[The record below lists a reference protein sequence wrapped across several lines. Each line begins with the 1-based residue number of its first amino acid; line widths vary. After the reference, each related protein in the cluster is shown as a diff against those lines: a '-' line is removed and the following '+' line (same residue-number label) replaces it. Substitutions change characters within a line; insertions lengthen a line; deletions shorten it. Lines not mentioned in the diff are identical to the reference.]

1 MTAKIR
7 SIFLPVLLS
16 LAILSM
22 LTVSLTLGRYT
33 QETESEGIYSGD
45 LNYIVS
51 NQVEIESVDEFFMAI
66 ENGYNNIK
74 IKDDV
79 DNPLIISGGISDV
92 NSDLVIDLNGHELQ
106 RNNREPLL
114 NITQGV
120 RMTVIDTSEAQTGSF
135 YNPVGSVLRISGGT
149 LTVSAG
155 LFESGPRSGAAEG
168 SESEYAALQ
177 ADGSYKTPKG
187 AKTISQTVGTLY
199 DENETPLSASMPVIE
214 PYKQEVSADGET
226 HYSVNGNMYFSA
238 DTGNKYIPADTYL
251 YFTVDDPTVE
261 KSTLAAPG
269 SADYFYTYY
278 LDKSLTVYRGTDAS
292 EADDILITVYVYNDV
307 KGSAQSSDFSAIGME
322 KGNLYVRGGTYHSY
336 FGEEDTYCVDASGGY
351 MSIESGEFFAYGD
364 SVCVECAYA
373 RGTNVEDEYLS
384 ITDGAFYSEIGN
396 TVSVTRGRM
405 VVSQAAF
412 TKNAVSGGAVSAR
425 NQNGSAI
432 YVSGGSLN
440 VSSASSI
447 GFSLYGSGMSGITA
461 TGSGASVSVE
471 NVEMNFYSG
480 QSAGADQTSP
490 AGISFNTGIYAEG
503 GTVTC
508 SGTTAFRV
516 IGSYSSGIYSKGGTI
531 NLNGDTFNCSVKMA
545 TDGEFGKELSST
557 AISTVGGNI
566 NFSVKE
572 ATVSSNGLG
581 ITVGGGNITFEHG
594 SSSAIDIKTSRG
606 SAIYVYDGK
615 IDIDKNST
623 VNIVSRIDP
632 SCSWAVDTSGD
643 YTGITNTDVNIN
655 NGVYVNGGSFKSDG
669 NIIITHTGINN
680 NEGTAGKN
688 DSKIKSYAVRVDGQL
703 SSGTSTFDAQKLTI
717 NVSENGGGLYVKDG
731 SITLDTAVINSQGYG
746 IALRGESDRDSVTIS
761 KNLTVNSA
769 RTTGIYITGG
779 SLQLNGDAEITSTI
793 DENYTFCPNSAQDSY
808 DGVFIKGGS
817 LTAEGTFNVT
827 HTGLANDAQ
836 YNNNGN
842 TLYREYVI
850 KSYAVRVLKGDA
862 ASNVTI
868 KKGTI
873 INYVTGYS
881 GSQTGGGGGIYVE
894 ASETDSV
901 KLGEVNSSDLTV
913 QTTGTDQH
921 QQGDDY
927 ISITGAAGNWAYR
940 ESRTGG
946 HAVEVNGG
954 NLHIYG
960 GKYTSAQGDG
970 VLVKSGTVTIDS
982 GEFLGQDVYDAK
994 DGGNLAGPAASY
1006 SLKVYGGTA
1015 DINGG
1020 TFGAGSSKKSNG
1032 AFIMGTSAQ
1041 NAATVNISDATFEVS
1056 GQAGFSIFEY
1066 ASIVFE
1072 GKVSVSGDA
1081 CAIAVEDRTAP
1092 VDITIKGGT
1101 FKSTGSSGNFN
1112 GIWYS
1117 NPNAKLTIEGGTFEG
1132 SSGSGL
1138 QFAKAPNTGSDGRCN
1153 VQLSGGTY
1161 SGTKYAI
1168 DRNNQSF
1175 SINDILAPNYNFSGS
1190 ETSRSCSVVKN
1201 G

>member
-1 MTAKIR
+1 MSTKIK
-7 SIFLPVLLS
+7 SVLIPVLL
-16 LAILSM
+16 ILVIATSF
-22 LTVSLTLGRYT
+22 TVSLTLGRYSA
-33 QETESEGIYSGD
+33 ELGSESIYTGEME
-45 LNYIVS
+45 YVVS
-51 NQVEIESVDEFFMAI
+51 NQVEIESVNEFFTAI

-92 NSDLVIDLNGHELQ
+92 NSDLVIDLNGHEIQ

-114 NITQGV
+114 NVTQGV
-120 RMTVIDTSEAQTGSF
+120 KLTIIDTSEEQTGSF

-177 ADGSYKTPKG
+177 ADGLYKTPKG
-187 AKTISQTVGTLY
+187 ATIDLRHTVSELY
-199 DENETPLSASMPVIE
+199 FDDENYYTDVSMPVIL
-214 PYKQEVSADGET
+214 PAVET
-226 HYSVNGNMYFSA
+226 LDNGNRAVNGNMYFSEGYK
-238 DTGNKYIPADTYL
+238 DNTYIPADTYL
-251 YFTVDDPTVE
+251 YFTLNDATVE
-261 KSTLAAPG
+261 NATISAEG
-269 SADYFYTYY
+269 SADYYYTYY
-278 LDKSLTVYRGTDAS
+278 LNRDTFEYAGDQSGNDENTVM
-292 EADDILITVYVYNDV
+292 ITVYVYQNV
-307 KGSAQSSDFSAIGME
+307 KGAANKDTRFSSIGME
-322 KGNLYVRGGTYHSY
+322 SGNLYVRGGTYHSY

-373 RGTNVEDEYLS
+373 RGTNAEDEYLS

-412 TKNAVSGGAVSAR
+412 TKNAVSGGAVSAC

-490 AGISFNTGIYAEG
+490 AGISFNTGIYAED

-516 IGSYSSGIYSKGGTI
+516 IGSYSSGIYSQGGGI
-531 NLNGDTFNCSVKMA
+531 SILGDSFTCSVTMDETQKV
-545 TDGEFGKELSST
+545 LSST
-557 AISTVGGNI
+557 AIRSVGGSIGFNVGQAQI
-566 NFSVKE
+566 D
-572 ATVSSNGLG
+572 SNGLG
-581 ITVGGGNITFEHG
+581 ITVDGGNITFEHG
-594 SSSAIDIKTSRG
+594 SSSAIGIETSRG
-606 SAIYVYDGK
+606 TAVYVDEGTITMDANSTLNVTSK
-615 IDIDKNST
+615 IDD
-623 VNIVSRIDP
+623 
-632 SCSWAVDTSGD
+632 SCSWVSDTG
-643 YTGITNTDVNIN
+643 VNIN
-655 NGVYVNGGSFKSDG
+655 NGVYINGGSFMSKG
-669 NIIITHTGINN
+669 VLTVTHTGVANSDTSDSS
-680 NEGTAGKN
+680 GTS
-688 DSKIKSYAVRVDGQL
+688 DSKIKSYAVRVDGQA
-703 SSGTSTFDAQKLTI
+703 SASGSTFEAANAEITT
-717 NVSENGGGLYVKDG
+717 VTNGGGLYVNGG
-731 SITLDTAVINSQGYG
+731 SIGLGTANITTQGFG
-746 IALRGESDRDSVTIS
+746 IAMRGSAGDTVTIES
-761 KNLTVNSA
+761 GLTLTA
-769 RTTGIYITGG
+769 QRATGIYITGG

-793 DENYTFCPNSAQDSY
+793 DENYDFCPNSAQDSY

-836 YNNNGN
+836 YDNNGN

-1190 ETSRSCSVVKN
+1190 VTSRSCSVVKN

>member
-1 MTAKIR
+1 MSTKIR
-7 SIFLPVLLS
+7 SVLIPVLL
-16 LAILSM
+16 ILVIATSF
-22 LTVSLTLGRYT
+22 TVSLTLGRYSA
-33 QETESEGIYSGD
+33 ELGSESIYTGEME
-45 LNYIVS
+45 YVVS
-51 NQVEIESVDEFFMAI
+51 NQVEIESVNEFFTAV
-66 ENGYNNIK
+66 ENGYSNIK
-74 IKDDV
+74 IADGV
-79 DNPLIISGGISDV
+79 DNPLVISGGVSDV

-177 ADGSYKTPKG
+177 ADGLYKTPKG
-187 AKTISQTVGTLY
+187 AKTISQTVGTVETLY
-199 DENETPLSASMPVIE
+199 DENETPLFASMPVIE

-226 HYSVNGNMYFSA
+226 HYSVNGNMYFSEGYN
-238 DTGNKYIPADTYL
+238 DNTYIPADTYL
-251 YFTVDDPTVE
+251 YFTLNDATVE
-261 KSTLAAPG
+261 NATISAEG
-269 SADYFYTYY
+269 SADYYYTYY
-278 LDKSLTVYRGTDAS
+278 LNRGTFDYALDQS
-292 EADDILITVYVYNDV
+292 GNDENTVMITVYVYQNV
-307 KGSAQSSDFSAIGME
+307 KGAANKDTRFSSIGME
-322 KGNLYVRGGTYHSY
+322 SGNLYVRGGTYHSY

-373 RGTNVEDEYLS
+373 DGTNVEDEYLS

-396 TVSVTRGRM
+396 TVSVTGGRM

-461 TGSGASVSVE
+461 MGSGASVSVE

-516 IGSYSSGIYSKGGTI
+516 IGSYSSGIYSQGGGI
-531 NLNGDTFNCSVKMA
+531 SILGDSFTCSVTMDETQKV
-545 TDGEFGKELSST
+545 LSSK
-557 AISTVGGNI
+557 AISSEGGSIGFNVGQAQI
-566 NFSVKE
+566 D
-572 ATVSSNGLG
+572 SNGLG

-606 SAIYVYDGK
+606 TAVYVDEGTITMDANSTLNVTSK
-615 IDIDKNST
+615 IDD
-623 VNIVSRIDP
+623 
-632 SCSWAVDTSGD
+632 SCSWASDTG
-643 YTGITNTDVNIN
+643 VNIN
-655 NGVYVNGGSFKSDG
+655 NGVYIDGGSFMSKG
-669 NIIITHTGINN
+669 VLTVTHTGVANSDTSDSS
-680 NEGTAGKN
+680 GTS
-688 DSKIKSYAVRVDGQL
+688 DSKIKSYAVRVDGQA
-703 SSGTSTFDAQKLTI
+703 SASGSTFEAANAEITT
-717 NVSENGGGLYVKDG
+717 VTNGGGLYVNGG
-731 SITLDTAVINSQGYG
+731 SIGLGTANITTQGFG
-746 IALRGESDRDSVTIS
+746 IAMRGSAGDTVTIES
-761 KNLTVNSA
+761 GLTLTA
-769 RTTGIYITGG
+769 QRATGIYITGG

-1190 ETSRSCSVVKN
+1190 VTSRSCSVVKN